1 MVNKYGEK
9 KDLIEHH
16 GNGRYSYVFNST
28 ILLVGG
34 NYSFEYVLNKDG
46 SEKTFRDSK
55 GVYRGFDKPEEETNK
70 APKHY
75 NNDKGSLYKV
85 AEERGWNPYL
95 FDIVKRLERS
105 GKKGEFE
112 SDLNKSKFVIDLWLS
127 ETNLKK

>member
-1 MVNKYGEK
+1 MVNKYGK
-9 KDLIEHH
+9 KETLEECHV
-16 GNGRYSYVFNST
+16 NGKVSYLFGVYGS
-28 ILLVGG
+28 G
-34 NYSFEYVLNKDG
+34 YCFERTYDENENELTYRN
-46 SEKTFRDSK
+46 SK
-55 GVYRGFDKPEEETNK
+55 GESRGFDKPEEETNK

-75 NNDKGSLYKV
+75 NNDKGSLYKI